1 MKKLLSLLLSVVTCL
16 SICASCTSLKHEHI
30 TGPWEYNETQ
40 HWRSVTCTWNQCLFD
55 LLSEDHIDENKDGI
69 CDVCGYLPVV
79 PEHTTHTGE
88 YRASEYSHW
97 YVYTCGCPTPDIA
110 ELHVGY
116 EDDQQC
122 DICGYIFSGTTP
134 TNYFLRN
141 QAGVE
146 WMNEIT
152 ADDIAEIRMIS
163 EDGMVASGCF
173 KDIAS
178 STNATAIATLF
189 EKYYWLDM
197 WPVEEEDTI
206 IMDGGVITV
215 EFIMDNGAINRL
227 TFNNGDFYE
236 DSNGNHFELL
246 YLPTFNYTME
256 FTSYHEFITYQ
267 ENGTICRLLGGT
279 NLGVEPIW
287 LGELPMSE
295 IKFTPV
301 EISFGTGVFTPEY
314 GITTDF
320 GFLVFMNNDIFYMN
334 GHPNYYY
341 QLVGK
346 NLAELM
352 EEYCADSD

>member
-1 MKKLLSLLLSVVTCL
+1 MMKKLISLLLCSLMCVAACT
-16 SICASCTSLKHEHI
+16 ACTSLKHEHI
-30 TGPWEYNETQ
+30 TGAWEFNATQ
-40 HWRSVTCTWNQCLFD
+40 HWRGITCTWNLCLFD
-55 LLSEDHIDENKDGI
+55 LLSEDHVDNDGNGE
-69 CDVCGYLPVV
+69 CDVCGYGLSV
-79 PEHTTHTGE
+79 
-88 YRASEYSHW
+88 
-97 YVYTCGCPTPDIA
+97 DIPP
-110 ELHVGY
+110 
-116 EDDQQC
+116 
-122 DICGYIFSGTTP
+122 I
-134 TNYFLRN
+134 NYFLRN
-141 QAGVE
+141 QAGCE

-152 ADDIAEIRMIS
+152 ADDIAEIRVIS
-163 EDGMVASGCF
+163 QDGMVASGCF

-197 WPVEEEDTI
+197 WPIEEKDTI
-206 IMDGGVITV
+206 IMDGGVVTV
-215 EFIMDNGAINRL
+215 EFIMDNGTVNRL

-246 YLPTFNYTME
+246 YLPRFDNTLEYTI
-256 FTSYHEFITYQ
+256 YHEFITYQ

-279 NLGVEPIW
+279 NFGVEPIL

-320 GFLVFMNNDIFYMN
+320 GFLVFMNNDIFYIN
-334 GHPNYYY
+334 GQPNYYY

-352 EEYCADSD
+352 EEYCAD